1 MMNITTTL
9 MLLRF
14 TLLLAS
20 RTFFKLGELAFAA
33 ARALVTDGAEQSR
46 QIRKTG

>member
-1 MMNITTTL
+1 MINITTTL

-14 TLLLAS
+14 ALLLAS

-33 ARALVTDGAEQSR
+33 ARLSMLDASEQSR
-46 QIRKTG
+46 QIRRIG